1 MNNYLLQHTSFI
13 YERFGNCLEES
24 GSKFLCNKKDFEK
37 ELESRNLLLISFR
50 WEDWYN
56 YSHLI
61 DRPDYISDAT
71 IFECQLILT
80 AIIRL
85 ERFSPKTLD
94 NMRQL
99 GVIKAVMDRLSRL
112 GSSGHPLSL

>member
-1 MNNYLLQHTSFI
+1 MNKPLLQHTSFI
-13 YERFGNCLEES
+13 HERFGSCLEKS
-24 GSKFLCNKKDFEK
+24 GSSLLCNKKNFEK
-37 ELESRNLLLISFR
+37 ELENRNLLLISFR

-56 YSHLI
+56 YSHFI
-61 DRPDYISDAT
+61 DRPDYISDST

-99 GVIKAVMDRLSRL
+99 GVLKAVMDRLSWFA
-112 GSSGHPLSL
+112 SSH